1 MTYYS
6 QLDSRW
12 KNKKFYG
19 DLTFGGFGC
28 FVVSLA
34 MLDGRTPP
42 EVASVLR
49 ANNAFASGGLLITE
63 KAKNA
68 LGLDYGGKI
77 TIPPDRVCIAE
88 TDAYKSKGVP
98 QHFFV
103 WLGNGRIHDPLG
115 GENIPNKYNIVS
127 FRLFEPKQQETNT
140 MCKINDERALHMRR
154 HLVFNTFNLVLG
166 REGEPE
172 EQTVVDNADW
182 IDRASGD
189 SFNYKGMAEYV
200 VNLYNSAE
208 AKAHRSKEANEI
220 RKELANV
227 KKELEASEKMVAEQA
242 EEIKILVKENDALED
257 LQIQL
262 EALTSGR
269 PSLWEWLKELLN
281 KWRK

>member
-12 KNKKFYG
+12 KYQKYYG
-19 DLTFGGFGC
+19 ELTFGKFGC
-28 FVVSLA
+28 FVTSLA

-49 ANNAFASGGLLITE
+49 ANGAFTSGGLLITE
-63 KAKNA
+63 KAKSA

-127 FRLFEPKQQETNT
+127 FRLFEPKQQEIPS

-154 HLVFNTFNLVLG
+154 NLVYHTFNMLLG
-166 REGEPE
+166 REGYPE

-200 VNLYNSAE
+200 VNVYNSDE
-208 AKAHRSKEANEI
+208 AKAYRNKEANEI

-227 KKELEASEKMVAEQA
+227 KKELEASEKMVTEQA
-242 EEIKILVKENDALED
+242 EEIKILAKENDALED

-262 EALTSGR
+262 EALTSNKF
-269 PSLWEWLKELLN
+269 SLWEWIK
-281 KWRK
+281 KMFRKG